1 MTAVEPS
8 KRTPARGAERITV
21 LNPVGYEPEV
31 NPKALAPRLDTLAGK
46 TIFLVDC
53 RFDDSAKLLEQI
65 KAWFG
70 RNLPS
75 VNAQMVQLGGLYSKD
90 DPRLWERIKSEGHAA
105 ILGVG
110 H

>member
-1 MTAVEPS
+1 M
-8 KRTPARGAERITV
+8 RGGERLTV

-31 NPKALAPRLDTLAGK
+31 NPKALAPRLNTLDGK

-53 RFDDSAKLLEQI
+53 RFDDSAKLLIQI
-65 KAWFG
+65 QNWLG
-70 RNLPS
+70 EHLPS
-75 VNAQMVQLGGLYSKD
+75 VSTELVQLGGTYAKD
-90 DPRLWERIKSEGHAA
+90 DPQLWDRIKADGHAA

>member
-1 MTAVEPS
+1 MTVVEASPGLT
-8 KRTPARGAERITV
+8 RAERISV

-31 NPKALAPRLDTLAGK
+31 NPKPLAPRLDTLDGK

-65 KAWFG
+65 RLWLAEH
-70 RNLPS
+70 LPS
-75 VNAQMVQLGGLYSKD
+75 VSAQLVQLGGVYAKD
-90 DPRLWERIKSEGHAA
+90 DPQLWTRIKAEGHAA

>member
-1 MTAVEPS
+1 MTAVEQS
-8 KRTPARGAERITV
+8 RKSERGTERITV
-21 LNPVGYEPEV
+21 LDPVGYEPEV
-31 NPKALAPRLDTLAGK
+31 NPKALAPRLDTLVGK

-65 KAWFG
+65 KAWFA

-75 VNAQMVQLGGLYSKD
+75 VNVQMVQLGGLYSKD
-90 DPRLWERIKSEGHAA
+90 DPELWARIKAEGQAA

>member
-1 MTAVEPS
+1 MTAVETSPAEQRS
-8 KRTPARGAERITV
+8 KRMQV

-31 NPKALAPRLDTLAGK
+31 NPKALAPRLTTLEGK
-46 TIFLVDC
+46 TVFLVDC

-65 KAWFG
+65 QAWFAD
-70 RNLPS
+70 RLPQ
-75 VNAQMVQLGGLYSKD
+75 VRTEMVQLGGLYSKD
-90 DPRLWERIKSEGHAA
+90 DPALWTRIKTEGDAA